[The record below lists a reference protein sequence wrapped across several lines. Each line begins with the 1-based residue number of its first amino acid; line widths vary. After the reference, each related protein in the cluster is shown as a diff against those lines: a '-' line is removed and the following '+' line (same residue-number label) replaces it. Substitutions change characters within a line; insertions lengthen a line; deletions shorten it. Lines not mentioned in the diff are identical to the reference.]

1 MDFPCT
7 ICRKPCF
14 YMWYVPS
21 VPPDRGSGKVS
32 PKPSSGLDDYLIVYM
47 MCTSKKLT
55 PPTIRVKLGYPQKMV
70 HTKNRHSN
78 LRSRSRSLS
87 YHVSPPALSWTP
99 HPLSS
104 QSVAGSVMEIISEFF
119 CVCHIFGTSWKH
131 RHWLKTPWK
140 HHIRWNWGTYI
151 GTVLKSSRELLKAK
165 SFPSAQIWVTQFLE
179 TFKGTYRGKIS
190 LQERENPSQ
199 GLHLVVDV
207 TGFPSCLSGTRMNHR
222 FGAISMAH
230 SDWRFNVLHSPQS
243 SHNVNP
249 GVCKTTCYKNEK
261 LVLYSPH

>member
-1 MDFPCT
+1 MYPVYLQIEGPAKFPLNQLVDWMIISLYTWCAHP
-7 ICRKPCF
+7 KS
-14 YMWYVPS
+14 WLLQLS
-21 VPPDRGSGKVS
+21 GSNLG
-32 PKPSSGLDDYLIVYM
+32 
-47 MCTSKKLT
+47 T
-55 PPTIRVKLGYPQKMV
+55 PKMV

-78 LRSRSRSLS
+78 LRSRSRSCSS

-104 QSVAGSVMEIISEFF
+104 QSVAGSVMEIMSEMFG
-119 CVCHIFGTSWKH
+119 VCHIFGTSWKH

-140 HHIRWNWGTYI
+140 RHSLVEIGGTYI

-179 TFKGTYRGKIS
+179 TFKGTSRGKIS

-199 GLHLVVDV
+199 GIHLIVDV
-207 TGFPSCLSGTRMNHR
+207 TGFPSSLSRTRMIHR

-230 SDWRFNVLHSPQS
+230 SDWRFNVLRSPQS

-261 LVLYSPH
+261 LVLYPPTNKLREFSNP